1 MFDLCKY
8 KDILGKPNIGLH
20 SLRILDIAM
29 FDVLCV
35 IIIGMLIS
43 NTFKIP
49 LLYTIISLFILGIIL
64 HRLFCLHIQCYFY
77 LFLNKIYSSMVY
89 ILLFWK

>member
-8 KDILGKPNIGLH
+8 KDILGKPNSGLR
-20 SLRILDIAM
+20 SIRILDIAIL
-29 FDVLCV
+29 DVLSL
-35 IIIGMLIS
+35 IIVGMLIS

-64 HRLFCLHIQCYFY
+64 HRLFC
-77 LFLNKIYSSMVY
+77 VRTTVDR
-89 ILLFWK
+89 LLFPK